1 MPEQEGYKAVLKANN
16 LKGALV
22 SLREASGH
30 LERAVAPALLKKC
43 KELGKDVIKMA
54 FDEFHREY
62 PELWK
67 GFSDEV
73 AG

>member
-22 SLREASGH
+22 SVREASEH
-30 LERAVAPALLKKC
+30 LERAVAPALHKKC
-43 KELGKDVIKMA
+43 KELIADIKQHA
-54 FDEFHREY
+54 FDELHREY

-73 AG
+73 VD